1 VFKSQEAIEWV
12 VEYMGDDRRMD
23 IMPVTQALVEEAQRR
38 WTKLDDD
45 DIVVDD
51 TSVLLMTLPQR

>member
-1 VFKSQEAIEWV
+1 MFKSQEAIEWV

>member
-1 VFKSQEAIEWV
+1 
-12 VEYMGDDRRMD
+12 MD
-23 IMPVTQALVEEAQRR
+23 VDVPWEEAQMR

-51 TSVLLMTLPQR
+51 TSVLLVTIPKL